1 MEELLPKD
9 NENVPLKLDELP
21 SDSGPQPFAADQMI
35 RCDEC
40 LRANPPTRVSCLY
53 CAAALPVSEA
63 TVNLQKP
70 ALRRL
75 EKWEQGYNNILLP
88 PLANLAEN
96 ALAEAAD
103 VLKLTTADLERIL
116 STGLPM
122 PLARASTA
130 DEAALVQRRLD
141 HLRIKTLI
149 VPDAELGVDQAEP
162 TRVRLLEID
171 DAGIHAYQTP
181 DTPAMRIAWSDF
193 VLLITGRL
201 IVKRVELKEQK
212 DKRSENRILDAS
224 EFFSDESVVEL
235 YTQQQ
240 GIPYRITANS
250 FDFSCLGKKK
260 SLVASE
266 NILVL
271 VNFFRVYAPHVEYDD
286 SYNLV
291 RKALEAV
298 WPSEQQ
304 NESLGWRR
312 ERPGKYSIGS
322 ATEIG
327 NEMQFLRYS
336 RLRNFFRSET
346 LPSQYRSEQV

>member
-1 MEELLPKD
+1 M
-9 NENVPLKLDELP
+9 V
-21 SDSGPQPFAADQMI
+21 

-53 CAAALPVSEA
+53 CAAALPLSEN

-96 ALAEAAD
+96 TLAEAAD
-103 VLKLTTADLERIL
+103 VLRLTTADLERIL
-116 STGLPM
+116 SAGLPM

-130 DEAALVQRRLD
+130 DEAALVHRRLD
-141 HLRIKTLI
+141 HLQIKTLI
-149 VPDAELGVDQAEP
+149 VPDAELGVDQAGP
-162 TRVRLLEID
+162 TRVRALEID
-171 DAGIHAYQTP
+171 DAGINAYQTP
-181 DTPAMRIAWSDF
+181 DTPAVRIAWSNF
-193 VLLITGRL
+193 ILLVTGRL

-212 DKRSENRILDAS
+212 DARSENRILDSS

-235 YTQQQ
+235 YALQQNE
-240 GIPYRITANS
+240 PYRITANS
-250 FDFSCLGKKK
+250 FDFSCLGQKKR
-260 SLVASE
+260 LVASE

-271 VNFFRVYAPHVEYDD
+271 VNLFRAHAPDVEYDD

-336 RLRNFFRSET
+336 RLRNFFGPSHSEPVRDRDKT
-346 LPSQYRSEQV
+346 NENA

>member
-1 MEELLPKD
+1 VEELLPKD
-9 NENVPLKLDELP
+9 NENVPLTLDEIP
-21 SDSGPQPFAADQMI
+21 SDPGPQPFAPDQMI

-53 CAAALPVSEA
+53 CAAALPLSE
-63 TVNLQKP
+63 TTINLQKP

-96 ALAEAAD
+96 AVVEAAD
-103 VLKLTTADLERIL
+103 VLRLTTADLERIL
-116 STGLPM
+116 SVGLPM
-122 PLARASTA
+122 PLARASNA
-130 DEAALVQRRLD
+130 DEAALVQRRVD
-141 HLRIKTLI
+141 HLQIKTLI
-149 VPDAELGVDQAEP
+149 VPDAELGGDQAGP
-162 TRVRLLEID
+162 TRVRTIDID

-181 DTPAMRIAWSDF
+181 DTPAKRIAWSDF
-193 VLLITGRL
+193 VLLVTGRL

-212 DKRSENRILDAS
+212 DAHSENRILDAS
-224 EFFSDESVVEL
+224 EFFSDESVVDL
-235 YTQQQ
+235 YTLQQNM
-240 GIPYRITANS
+240 PYRITANS

-271 VNFFRVYAPHVEYDD
+271 VNLFRVHAPHVKYDD

-336 RLRNFFRSET
+336 RLRNFFQSET
-346 LPSQYRSEQV
+346 FRASPRSEQD